1 MNRKKRITKILGWIA
16 IILGILIVGLYILL
30 PVGMGITAIFPGR
43 EAVGSPPEGFE
54 PVELLTDDGVKLS
67 AWYTPP
73 NNGAAILLLHGA
85 GGLREQLRPYAD
97 MLARHGYG
105 VLALDLRG
113 HGESSG
119 KTNRLGWLSNPD
131 VKTAVEYLQAQAGVD
146 QIGGLGLS
154 MGGEVLLGAVSEAPA
169 LRAVVADGATRR
181 STQELLALPSERPLV
196 RNFTARVMFA
206 AVQLLGGGKPPK
218 PLLESMLEAEPASF
232 LFIAGGA
239 EEMEIAFNELF
250 VETLGERAE
259 LWIAPEAAHT
269 GALGRYPDEYE
280 QRVVDFFDRVLLG
293 E

>member
-16 IILGILIVGLYILL
+16 IILGILIVGLFILL

-67 AWYTPP
+67 AWYAPP
-73 NNGAAILLLHGA
+73 ANGAAILLLHGA
-85 GGLREQLRPYAD
+85 GGSRKQLRPYAD
-97 MLARHGYG
+97 MLACHGYG

-119 KTNRLGWLSNPD
+119 KTNRLGWLSTPD
-131 VKTAVEYLQAQAGVD
+131 VKTAVDYLQAQARVE

-154 MGGEVLLGAVSEAPA
+154 MGGEVLLGAVSEVAE
-169 LRAVVADGATRR
+169 LKAVVADGATRR
-181 STQELLALPSERPLV
+181 STQELLALPSARPLV

-206 AVQLLGGGKPPK
+206 AVQLFGGGRPPK
-218 PLLESMLEAEPASF
+218 PLLESMLEAEPVSF

-269 GALGRYPDEYE
+269 GAFGRYPDEYE
-280 QRVVDFFDRVLLG
+280 QRVVDFFDRALLG